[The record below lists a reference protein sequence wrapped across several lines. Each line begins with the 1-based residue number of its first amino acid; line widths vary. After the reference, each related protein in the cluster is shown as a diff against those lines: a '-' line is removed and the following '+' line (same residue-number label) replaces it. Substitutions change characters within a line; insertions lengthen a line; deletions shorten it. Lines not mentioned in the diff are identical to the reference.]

1 MMMTSISWRASQTQ
15 IQFADADLQTPH
27 KLSLL
32 IRRHFLFLEKNKITK
47 QIQNYFQQL
56 STAAQHSK
64 ANKQTSKTEICWI
77 TTKTEINRQFRAQSR
92 ESVNRWKRKRK
103 ITLDTKSMAASVAV
117 AAAKRFSAVEA
128 LVRLS
133 LAITLLQSVHRKRG
147 KTLMLKKASQQ
158 HRWWLKLPLH

>member
-27 KLSLL
+27 TLSLL

-47 QIQNYFQQL
+47 QTQNYFQQL

-77 TTKTEINRQFRAQSR
+77 T
-92 ESVNRWKRKRK
+92 
-103 ITLDTKSMAASVAV
+103 
-117 AAAKRFSAVEA
+117 AAKKWKSIVSSGHKAE
-128 LVRLS
+128 S
-133 LAITLLQSVHRKRG
+133 QSIDENENEK
-147 KTLMLKKASQQ
+147 
-158 HRWWLKLPLH
+158 